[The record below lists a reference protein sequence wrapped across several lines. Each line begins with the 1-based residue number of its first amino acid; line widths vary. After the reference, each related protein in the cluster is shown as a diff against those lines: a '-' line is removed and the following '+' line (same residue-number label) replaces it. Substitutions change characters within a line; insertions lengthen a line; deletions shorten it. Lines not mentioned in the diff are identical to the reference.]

1 MKMTVNAM
9 RHEVDRL
16 ESDEEA
22 EAWMQ
27 SVRNEGWLEGRS
39 EGRAEGWTAGQHAL
53 LRRLAISKYGVK
65 AGTRIASQL
74 EGITE
79 HEMFDEALAAI
90 IEHDT
95 PAVPLEYAADAQIR
109 SLSKAF
115 AVWLSARMERASR
128 MER

>member
-1 MKMTVNAM
+1 MKMTVNVM
-9 RHEVDRL
+9 RYEVDRL

-39 EGRAEGWTAGQHAL
+39 EGRVEGWTAGQHGL

-74 EGITE
+74 EGTTE
-79 HEMFDEALAAI
+79 HEVFDEALALI

-95 PAVPLEYAADAQIR
+95 PSVPLEYAIDAQMR
-109 SLSKAF
+109 SLGKAF
-115 AVWLSARMERASR
+115 AAWFSSR